1 MENLNILIRLFVLI
15 GMLGIV
21 YYLLKPNTCLNSD
34 CYDTDRII
42 PNYDTG
48 RTPPKNDNCKPG
60 YSGDNCEISV
70 CSTSDLVCENGGTKT
85 VVNGECVC
93 SCRRGFTGAK
103 CENKQLRTFEP
114 TPEMRKEH
122 FVVASDK
129 PNIIKLGQFNK
140 AVNIKY
146 LEFVADVATAG
157 NRTKCPDIVYSF
169 GIFRGEDP
177 SKNQPTDKW
186 LAGREIFPQYSNDKG
201 KYKNIKATI
210 DAISAEIKP
219 NDKLYLLISAPKQN
233 NYNCGIYVKNIKFKY
248 L

>member
-1 MENLNILIRLFVLI
+1 MDTFNSPNTLIRLFVLF

-21 YYLLKPNTCLNSD
+21 YYLLKPDTCLNSD
-34 CYDTDRII
+34 C
-42 PNYDTG
+42 NGNG
-48 RTPPKNDNCKPG
+48 RALLQNGKCVCDCDLG
-60 YSGDNCEISV
+60 YSGDNCETSV

-93 SCRRGFTGAK
+93 SCRRRFTGAN
-103 CENKQLRTFEP
+103 CENRRLRTFEP
-114 TPEMRKEH
+114 TPEMKKEH
-122 FVVASDK
+122 FVVGSET
-129 PNIIKLGQFNK
+129 PNIIKLGQFNR

-146 LEFVADVATAG
+146 LEFAADVATAG
-157 NRTKCPDIVYSF
+157 NRTKCPDLIYSF

-186 LAGREIFPQYSNDKG
+186 LAGREIFPQYSNDKK

-210 DAISAEIKP
+210 DAISAEVKP

-233 NYNCGIYVKNIKFKY
+233 NYECGIYVKNIKFKY